1 MNKGLNACQC
11 PLSCEVLH
19 ILCKEVLGDSPSAA
33 LLRETEA
40 RVSHFEASELGL
52 ALIFLDLKE
61 QTDNSLDIWVTHRAK
76 LACSQ
81 MAVSTLTLQ
90 PRRTRE
96 TERVTALGL
105 GRRPQISF
113 AQCPSFPTTPTY
125 SSPSCIF
132 LCWKQERFW
141 SQRETEGPHT
151 PTPHPKSRAGRVF
164 QKPPKTNSLP
174 SMPSDPI
181 KVPLESVQFP
191 QSPCC

>member
-1 MNKGLNACQC
+1 MNKGLNTCQC

-76 LACSQ
+76 LACFQ

-96 TERVTALGL
+96 TERVMALGL

-141 SQRETEGPHT
+141 SQRETGPHT
-151 PTPHPKSRAGRVF
+151 PTPTPRAGLEGSSKNLP
-164 QKPPKTNSLP
+164 KPTPC
-174 SMPSDPI
+174 
-181 KVPLESVQFP
+181 PLCPLTPLKS
-191 QSPCC
+191 S